1 MGIEI
6 KTSIQLILMSYS
18 SFYIRRAM
26 KCSFC
31 NIIGHLQYR
40 NYMCVYHDILNTLNQ
55 TYLISSISYLR
66 YLPRLLG
73 KRTNCETY
81 IYKNHIKLMHHSRK
95 ILSWLI
101 SSSSVKLG
109 DYSMNQQNSSEWQ
122 ENTSTWVSVL
132 FVCQC
137 NANHVP
143 KDTLN
148 ISYC

>member
-1 MGIEI
+1 
-6 KTSIQLILMSYS
+6 MSYS
-18 SFYIRRAM
+18 SLYIRRAM

-73 KRTNCETY
+73 KIKIDRTVKRTFSKIISNWCIIRE
-81 IYKNHIKLMHHSRK
+81 K

-132 FVCQC
+132 FVWQC

-143 KDTLN
+143 KDAMN
-148 ISYC
+148 ISCC

>member
-40 NYMCVYHDILNTLNQ
+40 NCIYVYHDILNTLNQ
-55 TYLISSISYLR
+55 TCLISSIE
-66 YLPRLLG
+66 
-73 KRTNCETY
+73 RTVKCTFTKSISSWCIILE
-81 IYKNHIKLMHHSRK
+81 K

-101 SSSSVKLG
+101 SSLSVKLG
-109 DYSMNQQNSSEWQ
+109 GYSMNQQNSSEWQ

-132 FVCQC
+132 FMCQC

-143 KDTLN
+143 KDAMN
-148 ISYC
+148 ISCC

>member
-18 SFYIRRAM
+18 SLYIRRAM

-40 NYMCVYHDILNTLNQ
+40 NCIYVYHDILNTLNQ
-55 TYLISSISYLR
+55 TCLISSIE
-66 YLPRLLG
+66 
-73 KRTNCETY
+73 RTVKCTFTKSISNWCIILE
-81 IYKNHIKLMHHSRK
+81 K

-101 SSSSVKLG
+101 SSLSVMLG
-109 DYSMNQQNSSEWQ
+109 GYSMNQQNSSEWP

-143 KDTLN
+143 KDAMN
-148 ISYC
+148 ISCC

>member
-40 NYMCVYHDILNTLNQ
+40 NCIYVYHDILNTLNQ
-55 TYLISSISYLR
+55 KCLISSISYLR
-66 YLPRLLG
+66 YLPERTV
-73 KRTNCETY
+73 KRTFTKIISNWCIIRE
-81 IYKNHIKLMHHSRK
+81 KL
-95 ILSWLI
+95 LSWLI

-122 ENTSTWVSVL
+122 ENNFTWVSVL
-132 FVCQC
+132 CVWQC
-137 NANHVP
+137 NASHVP
-143 KDTLN
+143 KDAMN
-148 ISYC
+148 ISCC